1 MDRLRD
7 AFEAHGRKVEDLDL
21 ALFGSPMDADQ
32 ARGRIEQGF
41 DHLIFYL
48 PSETADKVLPILD
61 RCVEVVKAIRG

>member
-1 MDRLRD
+1 MERLRD
-7 AFEAHGRKVEDLDL
+7 AFEAHDRKVEDLDL

-41 DHLIFYL
+41 DHLIFNL

-61 RCVEVVKAIRG
+61 RCAGVVKAIRG

>member
-1 MDRLRD
+1 
-7 AFEAHGRKVEDLDL
+7 
-21 ALFGSPMDADQ
+21 MDADQ

-41 DHLIFYL
+41 DHLIFNL